1 MEMPARLQ
9 RPLAALVTWALA
21 VAAAVDLHAAGTT
34 PGTDRQ
40 PGEELAGLRAEY
52 GDVLALEGTA
62 KQEILAIARLLR
74 ASPSLAVDRTQAS
87 GEYCLKSGAGTM
99 VHFATKPESTAED
112 IVYEFDATELMEAG
126 LQAGRLPAL
135 PGLGKM
141 TPGHWYYLAKG
152 IVDPHHEHPMPAPE
166 ILIAVDLR

>member
-1 MEMPARLQ
+1 MHALLRS
-9 RPLAALVTWALA
+9 PLHALA
-21 VAAAVDLHAAGTT
+21 TLAMAVTAAIDLHAAGVTSR
-34 PGTDRQ
+34 TDR
-40 PGEELAGLRAEY
+40 PPAEELSGLRAEY

-62 KQEILAIARLLR
+62 KREILAIARLLR
-74 ASPSLAVDRTQAS
+74 ASPSMAVDRTQAS

-99 VHFATKPESTAED
+99 VHFTTKPEATAED
-112 IVYEFDATELMEAG
+112 IVYEFDATELMKAG
-126 LQAGRLPAL
+126 LQTERLPML

-152 IVDPHHEHPMPAPE
+152 TVDPHHEHPMPAPE